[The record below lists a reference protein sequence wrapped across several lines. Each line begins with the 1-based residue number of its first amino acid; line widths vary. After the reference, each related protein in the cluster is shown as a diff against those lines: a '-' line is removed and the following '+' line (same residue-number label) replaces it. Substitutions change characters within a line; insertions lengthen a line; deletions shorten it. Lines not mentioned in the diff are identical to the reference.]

1 MLHEPARPT
10 NLHRIDLGSHAKA
23 EMYPHVILRN
33 IARPATHFIDER
45 SLAILRANSCADPIT
60 IRAGTHGLKCN
71 PMVPGMDA
79 VHEQARRCIYI
90 VDQHGELP
98 VVPEITHGQ
107 TTRGR
112 RRSDTGSSIR
122 RNISKGSVPVVVIQE
137 TLLFICTSQ
146 VILVHFRIDMAVSED
161 KIRPAVV
168 VEVKK
173 HGAPA

>member
-1 MLHEPARPT
+1 
-10 NLHRIDLGSHAKA
+10 
-23 EMYPHVILRN
+23 
-33 IARPATHFIDER
+33 
-45 SLAILRANSCADPIT
+45 
-60 IRAGTHGLKCN
+60 
-71 PMVPGMDA
+71 MDA